1 MRRREFIAA
10 FGSAVA
16 WPLATQAQES
26 GRLRRIGV
34 LTLHTDGDPVGQGR
48 IAAFRQALQE
58 LGWTEGRNVRFDI
71 RFGGGDVDRYRA
83 YAAELVSLAP
93 DVLFGTGPTVRF
105 LQQAT
110 RTVPIVFAGLNDP
123 VGAGYV
129 ASLARPGGNTTGF
142 GGIEYSA
149 SAKSVQLLKQIAPG
163 VTRVA
168 LLRDPSAAGSLG
180 IFGATQGAAAALGL
194 EAYPID
200 ARSAQAI
207 EGGLATFATTPNSGL
222 IVPPNGFAMVHRESI
237 IKLAAHYRLPAVYTA
252 RVYVADGGLASYG
265 IANGINGTEYDRLAA
280 RYVDR
285 ILRGE
290 KPADLPVQAPT
301 RYETVINLETAK
313 ALSLAIPDTLLATA
327 DEVIQ

>member
-1 MRRREFIAA
+1 MRRREFIAGL
-10 FGSAVA
+10 GSAAA
-16 WPLATQAQES
+16 WPLATQAQEG

-34 LTLHTDGDPVGQGR
+34 LTYFAENDPSGQVR
-48 IAAFRQALQE
+48 IATFRQALRE

-71 RFGGGDVDRYRA
+71 RFGGGDNDRYRA
-83 YAAELVSLAP
+83 YAAELVALAP

-105 LQQAT
+105 LQLAT

-142 GGIEYSA
+142 GGTEYSA
-149 SAKSVQLLKQIAPG
+149 SAKLVQLLKQIAPN

-168 LLRDPSAAGSLG
+168 LLRDASAAGSLG
-180 IFGATQGAAAALGL
+180 TFGATQGAAAALGL

-200 ARSAQAI
+200 LRSAQAI
-207 EGGLATFATTPNSGL
+207 DGGLATFATMPNSGL
-222 IVPPNGFAMVHRESI
+222 IVPPQALAMVQRELI
-237 IKLAAHYRLPAVYTA
+237 IKLAAHYRLPAVYPN
-252 RVYVADGGLASYG
+252 RVYVADGGLVSYG
-265 IANGINGTEYDRLAA
+265 PANGTEFDRRAA
-280 RYVDR
+280 GYVDR

-301 RYETVINLETAK
+301 RYETVINLKTAK
-313 ALSLAIPDTLLATA
+313 ALGLEIPQTLLATA